1 MNINSIVNPTWIPA
15 THSVRPLHQP
25 AVPQAPPVE
34 AMEQALAP
42 TLEPQAALR
51 SWLSQYS
58 NHRDNNLYDRVA
70 ADTSPEGT
78 LFRRG
83 LMISGVVNLVGA

>member
-1 MNINSIVNPTWIPA
+1 MNINSVVNSTWIPA
-15 THSVRPLHQP
+15 TQAVRHLNQP
-25 AVPQAPPVE
+25 AVPQTPPVE
-34 AMEQALAP
+34 PMEQAFAP
-42 TLEPQAALR
+42 ALEPQAALR

-58 NHRDNNLYDRVA
+58 NHRDTNLYERVA

-83 LMISGVVNLVGA
+83 LMISGVVNLVGV